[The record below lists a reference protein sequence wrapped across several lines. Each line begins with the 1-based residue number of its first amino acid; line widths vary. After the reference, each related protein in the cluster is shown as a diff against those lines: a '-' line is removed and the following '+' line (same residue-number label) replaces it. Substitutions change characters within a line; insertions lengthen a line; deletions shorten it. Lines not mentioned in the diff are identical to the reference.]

1 MVLGKI
7 LVKLVLVFFQMQV
20 VQVVADE
27 SLLFQ
32 MG

>member
-7 LVKLVLVFFQMQV
+7 LVRLALVFFQMQV

>member
-7 LVKLVLVFFQMQV
+7 LVKLVLVFFPMQV

-27 SLLFQ
+27 LLLFQ